1 MLILVSLLEKWLKIL
16 NNIQMLMFN
25 IIMRVIDFN
34 HQKGGKWEVKIRQRN
49 SGDVQTELADY
60 VFIGAGGG
68 AIPLLQKTGIPESKI
83 WEDSQ
88 LQVNS

>member
-1 MLILVSLLEKWLKIL
+1 M
-16 NNIQMLMFN
+16 
-25 IIMRVIDFN
+25 
-34 HQKGGKWEVKIRQRN
+34 EVKIRQRN

-68 AIPLLQKTGIPESKI
+68 AIPLLQKQVFQKVKI

-88 LQVNS
+88 LQVNLICTNPDIIAKHDAKVYGKEPKGTFTYDCTSLGYALY